1 MLKYLFLIV
10 AICAAAYA
18 GFQYLQSSDIPR
30 VSTVNPDRGPIKNV
44 INLTGRVIND
54 RTVTLS
60 ALVNGQ
66 ITDMKIAKGQL
77 VQSGQIL
84 AHFDRREAD
93 AELERLQA
101 ERELADEKLKL
112 TRSSLDRLINI
123 GPNGSVSQQQLD
135 DAQTEWRIASA
146 QLKVSEAA
154 YRIAVIQREKY
165 DVMAPFDGVITEK
178 TTEVGQWVEAGTPLF
193 TLVARQGREIEMS
206 IDSSDRGQ
214 IKLDQLARLS
224 VDAWPDIHWEERVH
238 WLAPAVSESDA
249 ETLNTFNARVTLGD
263 NAPPLILGQQV
274 DVELVIESKNDVL
287 RLPYSV
293 LIENA
298 DSRQIAIIDND
309 STIKLT
315 DLDTGIEDIRYIEVL
330 NGDIDIDTVIA
341 KPGDRPYST
350 GQQVSVNRP

>member
-1 MLKYLFLIV
+1 MLKYLFLII
-10 AICAAAYA
+10 ALCGSAYV
-18 GFQYLQSSDIPR
+18 GFQYLQASDVPH
-30 VSTVNPDRGPIKNV
+30 VSTVTPDRGPIKNV

-66 ITDMKIAKGQL
+66 ITEMKIAKGQ
-77 VQSGQIL
+77 VVESGQVL
-84 AHFDRREAD
+84 ARFDRREAD

-101 ERELADEKLKL
+101 EKELAEEKLRL
-112 TRSSLDRLINI
+112 SRSSLDRLINI

-146 QLKVSEAA
+146 QLKVSDAA
-154 YRIAVIQREKY
+154 YRIAAIQREKY
-165 DVMAPFDGVITEK
+165 DVTAPFDGVITEK
-178 TTEVGQWVEAGTPLF
+178 TTEVGQWLEAGTPLF

-224 VDAWPDIHWEERVH
+224 VDAWPDIGWQERVH

-249 ETLNTFNARVTLGD
+249 ATLNTFNARVTLGD
-263 NAPPLILGQQV
+263 GAPPLILGQQV
-274 DVELVIESKNDVL
+274 DVELVIESKDDVL

-298 DSRQIAIIDND
+298 ENKQVAVIDD
-309 STIKLT
+309 HSMVRLIE
-315 DLDTGIEDIRYIEVL
+315 LDTGIEDIRYVEVL
-330 NGDIDIDTVIA
+330 NNDISIDTIIA
-341 KPGDRPYST
+341 KPGDKPYST
-350 GQQVSVNRP
+350 GQQVSVE